1 MSPKMPAARPA
12 TPPPEPVRIPG
23 PQDPDVMAN
32 RKQRTQEEFQNRRGR
47 RSTRLAPDQG
57 GAAYS
62 RTTLG

>member
-1 MSPKMPAARPA
+1 MSPKMPAAAPA
-12 TPPPEPVRIPG
+12 PKAPEPVRVPG

-32 RKQRTQEEFQNRRGR
+32 RRQRTQEEFEGRRGR
-47 RSTRLAPDQG
+47 RSTQLAPDQG